1 MTLTTND
8 VSLAVQHLASQL
20 VELEPTLNAAD
31 SRLGDGDT
39 GTMLARM
46 GRGLAEVDREA
57 CNDLGEVFMALTK
70 ATLASTGSSLGTL
83 IGTAFMT
90 FAKATKGKSELEWT
104 DVSAL
109 LDDAVAAM
117 SARGKSALGDK
128 TILDSLNAIA
138 RSVDS
143 VEDRDAFVAQARV
156 GAQSALDDLRD
167 QPCQIGRARM
177 YKEQSIGMDDPGM
190 LAVSLV
196 LNW

>member
-1 MTLTTND
+1 MTLTSVD
-8 VSLAVQHLASQL
+8 VSLAVRHIASQL
-20 VELEPTLNAAD
+20 EELEPTLNAAD

-46 GRGLAEVDREA
+46 GRGLTEA
-57 CNDLGEVFMALTK
+57 DLEASTDLGEVFMTLTK

-104 DVSAL
+104 AVSGL
-109 LDDAVAAM
+109 LDDAVTAM

-138 RSVDS
+138 RATESA
-143 VEDRDAFVAQARV
+143 ENRDEFVARARV
-156 GAQSALDDLRD
+156 GAQTALDDLRD

-177 YKEQSIGMDDPGM
+177 YREQSIGVDDPGM
-190 LAVSLV
+190 LAVALV
-196 LNW
+196 LR

>member
-1 MTLTTND
+1 MALTSVD
-8 VSLAVQHLASQL
+8 VSLAVRHIASQL
-20 VELEPTLNAAD
+20 EELEPTLNAAD

-46 GRGLAEVDREA
+46 GRGLTEA
-57 CNDLGEVFMALTK
+57 DLEASTDLGEVFMTLTK

-104 DVSAL
+104 AVSGL
-109 LDDAVAAM
+109 LDDAVTAM

-138 RSVDS
+138 RATESA
-143 VEDRDAFVAQARV
+143 ENRDEFVARARV
-156 GAQSALDDLRD
+156 GAQTALDDLRD

-177 YKEQSIGMDDPGM
+177 YREQSIGVDDPGM
-190 LAVSLV
+190 LAVALV
-196 LNW
+196 LR

>member
-1 MTLTTND
+1 MSLTAAD
-8 VSLAVQHLASQL
+8 LSLAVDHLASKL
-20 VELEPTLNAAD
+20 EELEPVLNSAD

-46 GRGLAEVDREA
+46 GRGLADVDLESTD
-57 CNDLGEVFMALTK
+57 DLGAAFMLLTK

-90 FAKATKGKSELEWT
+90 FAKTTKGKSEIEWSE
-104 DVSAL
+104 VSVMV
-109 LDDAVAAM
+109 DDAVVAM
-117 SARGKSALGDK
+117 SARGKSAVGDK

-138 RSVDS
+138 RSTES
-143 VEDRDAFVAQARV
+143 ATDRDEFVTQARS
-156 GAQSALDDLRD
+156 GAQTALDELRD

-190 LAVSLV
+190 LAIALI
-196 LNW
+196 LK